1 MKKTKILFITL
12 LLSSLCIL
20 QTQAQQ
26 TIVKASIDSTH
37 LLIGQQTNIL
47 LEVIQPKGKF
57 IQIPVLQDTIT
68 KGVEL
73 LSISK
78 SDTTDLGSTLQIR
91 QKYLVTSFDSA
102 IYVLPPFLAIDGTD
116 TIRSNT
122 LGLKISTIPNVDTE
136 SKKFFDIKNV
146 IAPPFVLKDY
156 ALIIWIIVG
165 ICILILLGWY
175 FYDVWRGKRSLNLFK
190 KPEEPKLPPHI
201 IAMNELD
208 NIKAQKLW
216 QQGLN
221 KQYHSSI
228 TDTLREY
235 IEERFGTHAME
246 MTSGEILEKIKRI
259 SDADSVYDNLKQ
271 ILQLADFVKF
281 AKYQPLP
288 DENELSMMNAYLFVN
303 QTKKEEI
310 VKEETKLTEVNQK
323 LTEVTEI
330 TLPVNSDN
338 SRLSSD

>member
-1 MKKTKILFITL
+1 MKITKFLFITL
-12 LLSSLCIL
+12 LLSSLCAL
-20 QTQAQQ
+20 QIQAQQ
-26 TIVKASIDSTH
+26 TIVRASIDSTH

-47 LEVIQPKGKF
+47 LEVIQPKGKR
-57 IQIPVLQDTIT
+57 IQMPIPQDTIT

-73 LSISK
+73 LSVSK
-78 SDTTDLGSTLQIR
+78 PDTTDLGSTLQIS

-102 IYVLPPFLAIDGTD
+102 IYVLPPFPAIDGTD

-122 LGLKISTIPNVDTE
+122 LGLKVSTIPNIDTE

-146 IAPPFVLKDY
+146 ISPPFVLKDY
-156 ALIIWIIVG
+156 AFIIWIIIG

-175 FYDVWRGKRSLNLFK
+175 FYDVWRGKRRLNLFK

-201 IAMNELD
+201 IAINELD

-228 TDTLREY
+228 TDTLRKY

-259 SDADSVYDNLKQ
+259 SDTDSVYDNLKQ

-310 VKEETKLTEVNQK
+310 IKEETK